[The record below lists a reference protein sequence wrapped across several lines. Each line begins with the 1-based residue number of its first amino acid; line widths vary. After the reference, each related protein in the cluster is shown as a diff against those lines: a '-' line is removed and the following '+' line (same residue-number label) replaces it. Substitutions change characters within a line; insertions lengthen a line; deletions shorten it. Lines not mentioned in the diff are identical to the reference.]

1 MTAKVFVTLKKGVR
15 DPQGKAVEQSLA
27 RLGFPEAREGRGGR
41 FIELAVE
48 ARSREEA
55 SKRID
60 AMCKKLLANTVI
72 EDYRPPCSSWAMPR
86 PGSLESPSMRG
97 SNSDS
102 APSEAKGVGVA
113 LARVLGK
120 PRRGGVAG
128 RARVTNLGRA
138 EQGPGADYQQRAL
151 RSRFQQRLMPGVSRS
166 PSRRVSCNSA

>member
-1 MTAKVFVTLKKGVR
+1 MTAKVFVTLKKGVL

-27 RLGFPEAREGRGGR
+27 RLGFPEAREVRVGR

-55 SKRID
+55 SKRIY

-102 APSEAKGVGVA
+102 APSRSQGSGRCLGQGVRKAG
-113 LARVLGK
+113 
-120 PRRGGVAG
+120 AG
-128 RARVTNLGRA
+128 RSGGQD
-138 EQGPGADYQQRAL
+138 QGH
-151 RSRFQQRLMPGVSRS
+151 
-166 PSRRVSCNSA
+166 